1 MTRSS
6 ALKKYCNIPVI
17 TIVLF
22 TASLVQLNSCV
33 SKDNN
38 SAQSDSTQTSN
49 ANPLAT
55 PAQLH
60 ADSLTAKL
68 LNDTAIQNA
77 EAEVYK
83 IFAADSVSKAS
94 PEGLV
99 AAKQALHEIV
109 TLQIQYAI
117 ANTPSHPDFLWFC
130 HAPLSWHGV
139 TLPGSRVVFD
149 NPDNVYRI
157 AYVDSASH
165 YEIHVH
171 HNNKAPIQESFELL
185 SAAIP
190 NAQLGFIEGKNIKLD
205 SSGDYTVTVSPDTS
219 SAIPNHL
226 RVTKSSGLI
235 LYRNSLSNW
244 NEQTPTSIDVKR
256 IGATDTAQAQTD
268 SALVATVVKGIKTQS
283 FFFNKLKNA
292 WLYAKTHT
300 NVLGKP
306 FVRDGGWGFALS
318 GQYNLAN
325 DEAWVIKLNPEG
337 AKYIGFQLA
346 DPWLVSLDYIQHQ
359 TSLNNNQA
367 VADKDGNYTYVI
379 SATDPGF
386 NNWLDDRGSSHG
398 SLLIRWQAFDNIPRS
413 IDDAIISEKIVKL
426 SAIAQDSSFD
436 YQKITAAQRDTIIKA
451 RTDSYSRRI
460 N

>member
-1 MTRSS
+1 MNKPF
-6 ALKKYCNIPVI
+6 ALKKYWNIPVI
-17 TIVLF
+17 TVAILAV
-22 TASLVQLNSCV
+22 SIGQLSSC
-33 SKDNN
+33 KPKNNN
-38 SAQSDSTQTSN
+38 SSQSDSTQTTN
-49 ANPLAT
+49 VNPLAT

-60 ADSLTAKL
+60 ADSLTVKL

-83 IFAADSVSKAS
+83 VFAADSVSKAS

-117 ANTPSHPDFLWFC
+117 ANTPAHPDFLWFC
-130 HAPLSWHGV
+130 RAPRSWYGV
-139 TLPGSRVVFD
+139 TLPGSRVIFD

-171 HNNKAPIQESFELL
+171 HNDKAPIQESFELL
-185 SAAIP
+185 STTIP
-190 NAQLGFIEGKNIKLD
+190 STQLGFIEGKNIKLD
-205 SSGDYTVTVSPDTS
+205 SNGDYTVTVSPDTS

-226 RVTKSSGLI
+226 RVTKSLGFI

-244 NEQTPTSIDVKR
+244 NEQTPTSIDIKR
-256 IGATDTAQAQTD
+256 IGDADTTPPKTD
-268 SALVATVVKGIKTQS
+268 SELVATVVKGIKTQA

-292 WLYAKTHT
+292 WLYATTHP

-359 TSLNNNQA
+359 TSLKNTQA

-379 SATDPGF
+379 SATDPGI
-386 NNWLDDRGSSHG
+386 NNWLDDRGDAHG
-398 SLLIRWQAFDNIPRS
+398 SLLIRWQAFDNIPKS
-413 IDDAIISEKIVKL
+413 IDDAIISQKIIKL
-426 SAIAQDSSFD
+426 SDITQDSSFN
-436 YQKITAAQRDTIIKA
+436 YQKITTAQRDTIIKA
-451 RTDSYSRRI
+451 RIDSYSRRI